1 MSEVVQSIKEMQRN
15 KFLLMSFWLMKIH
28 VVNNLPYRKSG
39 IISKARVNVVK
50 YFHLK
55 KKSRMRPLATK
66 RNVTI

>member
-15 KFLLMSFWLMKIH
+15 KFLFMSFWLIKIH

-55 KKSRMRPLATK
+55 KSRMRPLATK
-66 RNVTI
+66 RNVTV